1 MDDFSDLKGGKGFSK
16 NSSPSLSSGIIFF
29 VVVLV
34 LAIFVLAYLRD
45 QPVALEGNISGDK
58 TIVANTI
65 EPYFCPEDE
74 CSKKVIEKINSANK
88 SIYVAIYSFAMEDIA
103 DALIIAHNRGVEV
116 KVIFDY
122 SQSKMDYS
130 VDEKLSDAGIE
141 IKRSDG
147 SGLMHNKFCI
157 VDEGVVIGGSFNY
170 SVNAD
175 ENNDENLLII
185 FSEEIAAKFL
195 NEFNEIW
202 EQSTR

>member
-1 MDDFSDLKGGKGFSK
+1 MKGFEDLKKGKGFSK
-16 NSSPSLSSGIIFF
+16 NSVFSSSGIIFF
-29 VVVLV
+29 VVVLI
-34 LAIFVLAYLRD
+34 LAIFVLSYLRD
-45 QPVALEGNISGDK
+45 QPVAFEESISGNK

-74 CSKKVIEKINSANK
+74 CSKKVIGQINSANK
-88 SIYVAIYSFAMEDIA
+88 SIYVAIYSFSMNEIA
-103 DALIIAHNRGVEV
+103 DALILAHNRGVEV

-157 VDEGVVIGGSFNY
+157 IDENVVMGGSFNY

-175 ENNDENLLII
+175 EKNDENLLVIY
-185 FSEEIAAKFL
+185 SEELAAKFL

>member
-1 MDDFSDLKGGKGFSK
+1 M
-16 NSSPSLSSGIIFF
+16 N
-29 VVVLV
+29 
-34 LAIFVLAYLRD
+34 
-45 QPVALEGNISGDK
+45 E
-58 TIVANTI
+58 
-65 EPYFCPEDE
+65 
-74 CSKKVIEKINSANK
+74 
-88 SIYVAIYSFAMEDIA
+88 IA
-103 DALIIAHNRGVEV
+103 DALILAHNRGVEV

-157 VDEGVVIGGSFNY
+157 IDENVVMGGSFNY

-175 ENNDENLLII
+175 EKNDENLLVIY
-185 FSEEIAAKFL
+185 SEELAAKFL

>member
-88 SIYVAIYSFAMEDIA
+88 SIYVAMYSFAMGDIA
-103 DALIIAHNRGVEV
+103 DALIAAHNRGVEV